1 MRAVAS
7 VRPAFLVA
15 FLQSRAGLPVC
26 LVCGH
31 LFATFVPLTLI
42 ASLFT
47 PALLLFTPSFFWD
60 G

>member
-26 LVCGH
+26 LV
-31 LFATFVPLTLI
+31 I

-47 PALLLFTPSFFWD
+47 PALLLFTPSFF
-60 G
+60 